1 MQIKHFD
8 TLPEDA
14 VFIRK
19 EVFVKE
25 QGFKN
30 EFDEKDNEAHFLV
43 RYENGSPVATC
54 RIFMIRQKY
63 LYLWKNCCFKALPRH
78 GTGVF
83 TFNRSTVLCDCK
95 NAAKSA
101 FLHRC
106 APQAFMKR
114 WALSVRVKNTLRKT
128 ARIFIW
134 KNAVIFTLSLYQYDA
149 LQLPLPE

>member
-43 RYENGSPVATC
+43 GYENGSPVATC
-54 RIFMIRQKY
+54 RIFYDTTKRDRK
-63 LYLWKNCCFKALPRH
+63 
-78 GTGVF
+78 
-83 TFNRSTVLCDCK
+83 STRL
-95 NAAKSA
+95 NSSHPLSSRMPSSA
-101 FLHRC
+101 
-106 APQAFMKR
+106 
-114 WALSVRVKNTLRKT
+114 
-128 ARIFIW
+128 
-134 KNAVIFTLSLYQYDA
+134 
-149 LQLPLPE
+149 

>member
-43 RYENGSPVATC
+43 GYENGVLLQHAEF
-54 RIFMIRQKY
+54 FMIRQK
-63 LYLWKNCCFKALPRH
+63 
-78 GTGVF
+78 V
-83 TFNRSTVLCDCK
+83 S
-95 NAAKSA
+95 
-101 FLHRC
+101 
-106 APQAFMKR
+106 
-114 WALSVRVKNTLRKT
+114 
-128 ARIFIW
+128 I
-134 KNAVIFTLSLYQYDA
+134 SLEE
-149 LQLPLPE
+149 LLF

>member
-43 RYENGSPVATC
+43 GYENGSPVATC
-54 RIFMIRQKY
+54 RIFYDTAKSIYIFGRIAVLKPY
-63 LYLWKNCCFKALPRH
+63 R
-78 GTGVF
+78 GTGLGSLLLTEAQSYV
-83 TFNRSTVLCDCK
+83 TAK
-95 NAAKSA
+95 NAAKIGISA
-101 FLHRC
+101 QVRAAGFYETL
-106 APQAFMKR
+106 
-114 WALSVRVKNTLRKT
+114 ALSVRVKNTLRKT

-134 KNAVIFTLSLYQYDA
+134 KKRCNFYTIFI
-149 LQLPLPE
+149 PI

>member
-43 RYENGSPVATC
+43 GYENGNPVATC
-54 RIFMIRQKY
+54 RIFYDTAKSIYIFGRIAVLKPY
-63 LYLWKNCCFKALPRH
+63 R
-78 GTGVF
+78 GTGLGSLLLTEAQSYV
-83 TFNRSTVLCDCK
+83 TAK
-95 NAAKSA
+95 MPQKSA

-134 KNAVIFTLSLYQYDA
+134 KKRCNFYTIFI
-149 LQLPLPE
+149 PI